1 MNDTLEEKTTVPISE
16 GTDETAYECGRKV
29 PKADKVRK
37 TFTPDNLTKNLINVM
52 RSVSNSKDDEVIET
66 ALAVFLHNLR
76 LNSDNRTNTMV
87 EYLNVL
93 YERMETSNA
102 TLGATIDLLPQNQ
115 RFYKPKAKVDF
126 VMDKELEQS
135 ITKLHFIIPTSA
147 RYKMTTLAVKL
158 LAFET
163 YSNAVHPERTSDY
176 VIPDEQSEI
185 VARITDGIARRLD
198 DVSQIKGA
206 KAIPEGVAE

>member
-1 MNDTLEEKTTVPISE
+1 MREE
-16 GTDETAYECGRKV
+16 V
-29 PKADKVRK
+29 PKIDKVRK

-76 LNSDNRTNTMV
+76 LNSDNKTNTMV

-147 RYKMTTLAVKL
+147 RYKMTT
-158 LAFET
+158 
-163 YSNAVHPERTSDY
+163 
-176 VIPDEQSEI
+176 
-185 VARITDGIARRLD
+185 
-198 DVSQIKGA
+198 
-206 KAIPEGVAE
+206 